1 MNIVLDFG
9 HGGINKHGEYVT
21 APSKMFQHK
30 DGTIAYEGVINRE
43 IGGLI
48 YQFIRWDKDL
58 IPKLTVKADD
68 PRDIS
73 LSYRVRVA
81 NSFPKEETLM
91 VSIHCN
97 ASSNQDARGFEI
109 FTSKGNT
116 EADPLATDIFNS
128 VKPLYDKMNIP
139 MRKDTNDGDP
149 DKEKDFYVVKKT
161 KCPAV
166 LVEVLFF
173 DNEEDWRLLQD
184 LKFQMNVAFA
194 VYKGIKTY
202 TERNTNIA

>member
-9 HGGINKHGEYVT
+9 HGSVDKDGEYTT
-21 APSKMFQHK
+21 APAKMFQHK
-30 DGTIAYEGVINRE
+30 DGTNAYEGMINRQ

-48 YQFIRWDKDL
+48 YQFLRWDKEL
-58 IPKLTVKADD
+58 TPVLTVKTDD

-73 LSYRVRVA
+73 LAYRVRVA

-97 ASSNQDARGFEI
+97 ASPNQDARGFEI
-109 FTSKGNT
+109 FTSKENT

-128 VKPLYDKMNIP
+128 VKALYDKMDIP
-139 MRKDTNDGDP
+139 MRKDTSDGDP
-149 DKEKDFYVVKKT
+149 DKEKDLYVVKKT

-173 DNEEDWRLLQD
+173 DNEDDWRLLQD

-202 TERNTNIA
+202 TERNKNIA